1 VNIELGLAHL
11 TALNVEPPDLVV
23 AAARA
28 GFSSI
33 GLRVHPATPGES
45 RHPMGAGGAMVAET
59 VRRCRDLGVHVRDV
73 EVLALDGT
81 RGPQEWLPALESGAE
96 LGAEVLN
103 VIGADPEPE
112 RLRESLSMLA
122 QDAAAFG
129 IRPSVEPIS
138 YQHVSTV
145 ASAHELA
152 EATGAGVMLD
162 VLHFVRAGQSVD
174 ALRNLPAGLVTV
186 VQLCDGPATVPT
198 ITAPAR
204 MPLGQST
211 DGMPRQLESRAKR
224 LAPGE
229 GVFPLVELLRVL
241 DGVPISVEV
250 PDVAYVDSQGVDAHL
265 ARLHRAATAVLAT
278 TMTGHSR

>member
-1 VNIELGLAHL
+1 MNIELGLAHL
-11 TALNVEPPDLVV
+11 TALNVAPPDLAV

-33 GLRVHPATPGES
+33 GVRVHPATHGET
-45 RHPMGAGGAMVAET
+45 RHPMEAGGAMVAET
-59 VRRCRDLGVHVRDV
+59 VRRCRDLGVRVRDV
-73 EVLALDGT
+73 EVFSLDGI
-81 RGPQEWLPALESGAE
+81 RRPQEWLPVLESGAE

-112 RLRESLSMLA
+112 RLRESLSMLV

-145 ASAHELA
+145 VSARELA

-174 ALRNLPAGLVTV
+174 ALRNLPAELVTV
-186 VQLCDGPATVPT
+186 VQLCDGPAGVPT

-224 LAPGE
+224 LAPGD
-229 GVFPLVELLRVL
+229 GVFPLAELLHVL

-250 PDVAYVDSQGVDAHL
+250 PDVAFVDSRGVDAHL
-265 ARLHRAATAVLAT
+265 AHLHRAATAVLAT
-278 TMTGHSR
+278 PMTGHSR